1 MKIIIKINRLKL
13 FKNVVKKY
21 QKSQPLVPKLFLKT
35 KTQKYCKIKKGPKKG
50 EYQKSRKK
58 NRTPF
63 FGVAS
68 R

>member
-35 KTQKYCKIKKGPKKG
+35 KTQKYCKIK
-50 EYQKSRKK
+50 SRARKLHERELCTK
-58 NRTPF
+58 LEDLERKLANN
-63 FGVAS
+63 
-68 R
+68 